1 MEIKK
6 IDRKMLII
14 ALKIAIGT
22 SAAMFIAQALH
33 LQNAGSAGTIALLTI
48 VTTKWETVR
57 LTVARMVTFAIA
69 VLLVLFIFVNIHID
83 WVAFGL
89 YMFFVVLA
97 CEMLGWKSTISVNSV
112 IGAHFMI
119 AQDFSPQFIAN
130 EFMLVLIGTVV
141 AFVVNMFSHN
151 KNRQKKLVA
160 NITYVESQLQ
170 MILKELAT
178 F

>member
-22 SAAMFIAQALH
+22 SAAMFIAQALN

-69 VLLVLFIFVNIHID
+69 VLLVLFIFDIHCLFNIHYLLNPS
-83 WVAFGL
+83 F
-89 YMFFVVLA
+89 MT
-97 CEMLGWKSTISVNSV
+97 TICK
-112 IGAHFMI
+112 IRF
-119 AQDFSPQFIAN
+119 
-130 EFMLVLIGTVV
+130 
-141 AFVVNMFSHN
+141 
-151 KNRQKKLVA
+151 QKGI
-160 NITYVESQLQ
+160 NN
-170 MILKELAT
+170 